1 MPEENIDEIIQ
12 EILGEKKEEEVSEE
26 EILEEEEIY
35 ECPVCHHTVPSDA
48 KFCPYCFAVFD
59 ENVDYKM
66 LIETLI
72 RKLKSLLLEA
82 KNLNIPLKDANRR
95 IHEARQFALKR
106 DFPSGYSVLQ
116 DVYVKLIRE
125 VVDAYNKKLE
135 EFKRI
140 SELSDDVKKYYEV
153 VKEDLKEWDVESLKK
168 NFKEL
173 EQIVSEISKEV
184 KAYVEKLEEIEKA
197 VEIAR
202 RFNINTEKAEKIV
215 NNARA
220 VAENKKYKGAMKI
233 LDDTFIPIKG
243 EVENAMKNYLR
254 LVKNEVTRATY
265 SGGAKSKDILRTVR
279 ELKVYWDEENIPK
292 VLIKMDEIDQLLS
305 E

>member
-12 EILGEKKEEEVSEE
+12 EILGEKKDEEISEE
-26 EILEEEEIY
+26 EILEGEEIY

-72 RKLKSLLLEA
+72 RKLKLLLMEA
-82 KNLNIPLKDANRR
+82 KNLKIPLREANLR
-95 IHEARQFALKR
+95 IQEAKKFIGKK

-116 DVYVKLIRE
+116 EVYLKIIKE
-125 VVDAYNKKLE
+125 VIEMYRKQVENFQK
-135 EFKRI
+135 I
-140 SELSDDVKKYYEV
+140 SELNEDVKKYYDA
-153 VKEDLKEWDVESLKK
+153 VKEDLDEWNIENLKK
-168 NFKEL
+168 NLSEL
-173 EQIVSEISKEV
+173 QRKASEISKEV
-184 KAYVEKLEEIEKA
+184 KAYVEKVEEIEKA
-197 VEIAR
+197 IKIAKE
-202 RFNINTEKAEKIV
+202 FHINTEKAERIIE
-215 NNARA
+215 NARA
-220 VAENKKYKGAMKI
+220 IAEDKKYKGAMKI
-233 LDDTFIPIKG
+233 LDEAFTPIKG

-265 SGGAKSKDILRTVR
+265 SGDSKSKDILRAVR
-279 ELKVYWDEENIPK
+279 ELKVYWDEDNIPK
-292 VLIKMDEIDQLLS
+292 VLIKMDELNKLIS

>member
-12 EILGEKKEEEVSEE
+12 EILGEKKEEVSEE
-26 EILEEEEIY
+26 EILEAEEIY

-72 RKLKSLLLEA
+72 RKLKLLLLEA
-82 KNLNIPLKDANRR
+82 KNLKIPLTTANRR
-95 IHEARQFALKR
+95 IQEAKVFTLKK
-106 DFPSGYSVLQ
+106 DFPSGYSTLQ
-116 DVYVKLIRE
+116 EIYVELIKQ
-125 VVDAYNKKLE
+125 VVDTYRKRLE

-140 SELSDDVKKYYEV
+140 AELSDEVKKYYDAIE
-153 VKEDLKEWDVESLKK
+153 EDLDEWDIEGIREKFAELKRM
-168 NFKEL
+168 
-173 EQIVSEISKEV
+173 VSEISKEV

-197 VEIAR
+197 IKIAR
-202 RFNINTEKAEKIV
+202 KFNINTEKAEKIV
-215 NNARA
+215 ENART
-220 VAENKKYKGAMKI
+220 VAESKKYKGAMKI
-233 LDDTFIPIKG
+233 LDEAFIPLKQD
-243 EVENAMKNYLR
+243 VESAMKNYLR
-254 LVKNEVTRATY
+254 LVKDEVTRATY
-265 SGGAKSKDILRTVR
+265 SGDSKSKNILRTVR

-292 VLIKMDEIDQLLS
+292 VLIKMDEIDHLLS